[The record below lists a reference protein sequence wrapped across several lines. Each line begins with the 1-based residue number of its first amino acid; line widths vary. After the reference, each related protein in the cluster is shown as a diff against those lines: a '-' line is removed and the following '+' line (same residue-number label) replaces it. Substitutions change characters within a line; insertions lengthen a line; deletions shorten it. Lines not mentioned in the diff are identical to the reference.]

1 MINGLIIYNSV
12 DQKKNEWFI
21 EECIKQFNDDK
32 FSLFYKDES
41 EVLSYI
47 EDHKIDFVVYRARD
61 YKLLEKLEQKGIK
74 CFNNSLTNKTANDKY
89 LTFKLS
95 KEQGINCLETLL
107 DNPGELA
114 HPFIMK
120 SLDGHGG
127 QEVFLINNEQERLEI
142 LKKSQKHFIY
152 QRYLS
157 NCKDVRA
164 YVLNNQV
171 VALVERRNAND
182 YRSNFSLGG
191 EVKAYESSQEMV
203 DIATKISKL
212 LGATYI
218 GVDFL
223 IDGSNIYLNEI
234 EDPVGARMLYKT
246 SNIDIINLF
255 IKEIKKQLIIVFR

>member
-1 MINGLIIYNSV
+1 MINGLIVYNLV
-12 DQKKNEWFI
+12 DQEKNKWFI
-21 EECIKQFNDDK
+21 EECIKQCNDDN
-32 FSLFYKDES
+32 FSLFYKEEC
-41 EVLSYI
+41 EVLSYL
-47 EDHKIDFVVYRARD
+47 EGHKVDFVIYRARD
-61 YKLLEKLEQKGIK
+61 YKLVELLEQKGIK

-89 LTFKLS
+89 ATYLLS

-107 DNPGELA
+107 DDSDNLPC
-114 HPFIMK
+114 PYIMK

-127 QEVFLINNEQERLEI
+127 QEVYLISDEKERLEI

-152 QRYLS
+152 QRYLPD
-157 NCKDVRA
+157 CKDVRV

-171 VALVERRNAND
+171 VAAVERRNSKD

-191 EVKAYESSQEMV
+191 EVKAYQPSQEMV
-203 DIATKISKL
+203 DFTTKISKL

-255 IKEIKKQLIIVFR
+255 IKEIKNQLL

>member
-1 MINGLIIYNSV
+1 MINGLIVYNLV
-12 DQKKNEWFI
+12 DQEKNKWFI
-21 EECIKQFNDDK
+21 EECIKQCNDDN
-32 FSLFYKDES
+32 FSLLYKEES
-41 EVLSYI
+41 EVLSYL
-47 EDHKIDFVVYRARD
+47 EGHKVDFVIYRARD
-61 YKLLEKLEQKGIK
+61 YKLVELLEQKGIK

-89 LTFKLS
+89 ATYLLS
-95 KEQGINCLETLL
+95 EEQGINCLETLL
-107 DNPGELA
+107 DDSDNLPC
-114 HPFIMK
+114 PYIMK

-127 QEVFLINNEQERLEI
+127 QEVYLISDEKERLEI

-152 QRYLS
+152 QRYLPD
-157 NCKDVRA
+157 CKDVRV

-171 VALVERRNAND
+171 VAAVERRNSKD

-191 EVKAYESSQEMV
+191 EVKAYQPSQEMV
-203 DIATKISKL
+203 DFTIKISKL

-246 SNIDIINLF
+246 SNINIINLF
-255 IKEIKKQLIIVFR
+255 IKEIKNQLL

>member
-1 MINGLIIYNSV
+1 MINGLIIYNLV
-12 DQKKNEWFI
+12 DQERNKWFI
-21 EECIKQFNDDK
+21 EECIKQCNDDN
-32 FSLFYKDES
+32 FSLLYKEES
-41 EVLSYI
+41 EVLSYL
-47 EDHKIDFVVYRARD
+47 EGHKVDFVIYRARD
-61 YKLLEKLEQKGIK
+61 YKLVELLEQKGIK

-89 LTFKLS
+89 ATYLLF

-107 DNPGELA
+107 DDSDNLPC
-114 HPFIMK
+114 PYIMK

-127 QEVFLINNEQERLEI
+127 QEVYLISDEKERLEI

-152 QRYLS
+152 QRYLPD
-157 NCKDVRA
+157 CKDVRI

-171 VALVERRNAND
+171 VAAVERKNSKD

-191 EVKAYESSQEMV
+191 EVKAYQPSQEMV

-212 LGATYI
+212 LGATYV

-255 IKEIKKQLIIVFR
+255 IKEIKNQLL